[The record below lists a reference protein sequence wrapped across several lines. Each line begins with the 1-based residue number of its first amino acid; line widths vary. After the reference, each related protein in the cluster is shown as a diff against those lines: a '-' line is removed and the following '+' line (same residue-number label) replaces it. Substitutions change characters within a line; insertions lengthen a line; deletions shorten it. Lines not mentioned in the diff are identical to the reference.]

1 MRILDIAR
9 NMLERY
15 QRYDIME
22 NYYGLLAY
30 YGWAHC
36 AVELEDERFLNK
48 VIQRLMAYPENLDKQ
63 PVFHFESYKCGGNGK
78 AYLLYEDKIGRITLP
93 DDVRKKFSADVEK
106 YAELTLQA
114 KVEEHG
120 IVVGPWEDRPTTL
133 WIDVVTCVTPFML
146 FAGLTLDNDK
156 YVEFGCKQC
165 LEMYKLFLD
174 KSNGLL
180 HQAKGFVKGKPDAIS
195 EDHWSRGNGWGY
207 IGLADIVAN
216 IPKTHP
222 LYAEAEKDYIELT
235 DALLNYQYD
244 GVWKQEIT
252 RKDTWD
258 ESSGTGLILYSL
270 GEGIRNGILRDN
282 KYKIAFGL
290 GIKRMTEKFISKEFA
305 PLSSC
310 PSCLCP
316 GNGTIE
322 DYITLRQPK
331 NDEWHAY
338 GSIVLALCSA
348 YSNGI
353 TEMKFEV

>member
-1 MRILDIAR
+1 MRTLDIAR
-9 NMLERY
+9 NMIERY

-36 AVELEDERFLNK
+36 AAELSDERFLNK
-48 VIQRLMAYPENLDKQ
+48 LVQRLMAYPENLNKQ
-63 PVFHFESYKCGGNGK
+63 PPFHFESYKCGGNGK
-78 AYLLYEDKIGRITLP
+78 AYLLYADKIGKIKLA
-93 DDVRKKFSADVEK
+93 DDVREKFSRDLKKHAD
-106 YAELTLQA
+106 LTLKA
-114 KVEEHG
+114 KVDENG
-120 IVVGPWEDRPTTL
+120 IMVGPWEDRPTTV

-146 FAGLTLDNDK
+146 FTGLALDNEE
-156 YVEFGCKQC
+156 YVTYGYKQC
-165 LEMYKLFLD
+165 MEMYKLFLD
-174 KSNGLL
+174 EECGLL
-180 HQAKGFVKGKPDAIS
+180 HQAKGFIAGDPEAIS

-207 IGLADIVAN
+207 VGLADIISC

-222 LYAEAEKDYIELT
+222 GYAEAEKAYIDFT
-235 DALLNYQYD
+235 DALLEYQYD

-252 RKDTWD
+252 RKDAWD
-258 ESSGTGLILYSL
+258 ESSGTALILYSI
-270 GEGIRNGILRDN
+270 GKGIKNGTLTDK
-282 KYKIAFGL
+282 KYKIAFSL
-290 GIKRMTEKFISKEFA
+290 GIERMVEKFISKEFS

-338 GSIVLALCSA
+338 GAIVLALCGA
-348 YSNGI
+348 HLNGI
-353 TEMKFEV
+353 SEIKFEK